1 MSQVGGQV
9 DALTLTAG
17 EGVGE
22 SVERK
27 IPQTNIQEELQAV
40 GDFGEQ
46 ALADFLLML
55 RDFQFLEPF
64 AQVHNRHLNQFGDA
78 LSANLYIVGF
88 LLESGTMQS
97 GQIVFPRNRLSI
109 TRYCILYWF
118 SFTILKNSS
127 MLTLSC
133 CLRFFSPGR
142 PCHSQSFCC

>member
-1 MSQVGGQV
+1 MSPGCGQV

-27 IPQTNIQEELQAV
+27 ITQTHIQEELQAV

-46 ALADFLLML
+46 TLADFLLML
-55 RDFQFLEPF
+55 REFQFLEPF

-78 LSANLYIVGF
+78 LSANLHIVGF
-88 LLESGTMQS
+88 LLESGTMA
-97 GQIVFPRNRLSI
+97 VRTNRLNI